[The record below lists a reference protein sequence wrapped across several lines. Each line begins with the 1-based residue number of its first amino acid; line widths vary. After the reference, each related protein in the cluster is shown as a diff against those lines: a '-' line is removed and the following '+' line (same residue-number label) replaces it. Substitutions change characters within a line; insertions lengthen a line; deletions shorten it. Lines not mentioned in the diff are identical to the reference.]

1 MIVQGLKF
9 AATRIIGWL
18 IAMLRSEPKEPAAE
32 EPPAMPQPQMPVMEP
47 GEPSVWAQ
55 ILDYLAYAVGIA
67 ILLAIVY
74 VVLSRLYRHRRD
86 LWEKW
91 MAWMRKILRYRART
105 ESVATGY
112 TDEESSLFSWEET
125 LQRMRNN
132 RLGRLFARQTEPGYD
147 QLPDNRA
154 KVRYLYRQ
162 WLRDLAAR
170 GFEVKRYYTPLE
182 LKTDVE
188 SWSRRERE
196 KADKRRRS
204 DSSSMQDRDA
214 LIELYYEAR
223 YRDREPAEEELE
235 KVRRQQD

>member
-1 MIVQGLKF
+1 M
-9 AATRIIGWL
+9 
-18 IAMLRSEPKEPAAE
+18 
-32 EPPAMPQPQMPVMEP
+32 
-47 GEPSVWAQ
+47 
-55 ILDYLAYAVGIA
+55 
-67 ILLAIVY
+67 
-74 VVLSRLYRHRRD
+74 
-86 LWEKW
+86 
-91 MAWMRKILRYRART
+91 
-105 ESVATGY
+105 
-112 TDEESSLFSWEET
+112 
-125 LQRMRNN
+125 
-132 RLGRLFARQTEPGYD
+132 
-147 QLPDNRA
+147 PDNRA